1 MRLAMSRVDG
11 HLHHSLLPENFT
23 QLRLYGHGR
32 RITTYD
38 QLLYDA
44 FGTLSDRFSTRRH
57 CVEKFV
63 DLPASEWTL
72 PRIDCS

>member
-1 MRLAMSRVDG
+1 MRLAMSRIDG

-44 FGTLSDRFSTRRH
+44 FGTLSD
-57 CVEKFV
+57 
-63 DLPASEWTL
+63 
-72 PRIDCS
+72 